1 MTSEEVHDLPNTFI
15 SFDVAHRYFYI
26 NTKISNDIESY
37 QLTNNGIHKLEVSNT
52 CFGTDI
58 LINTPLPTQFTEETI
73 LATLQHLAIT
83 HPEFLYRS

>member
-1 MTSEEVHDLPNTFI
+1 MTSEEVDKLPSVFI

-52 CFGTDI
+52 CFRTDI
-58 LINTPLPTQFTEETI
+58 LINTPLPTHLTAEVIKSI
-73 LATLQHLAIT
+73 LKQLPIDY
-83 HPEFLYRS
+83 PELII